1 DVYNPQPSKEGEMR
15 RHRPWLFWLL
25 LGYQATALA
34 APVHGRSLSLPYR
47 RSTTTAP
54 HWRVMHAPLPR
65 RSVRSPGSAR
75 VIATLMAQLGKP
87 YRWGGSSPQTGF
99 DCSGLV
105 YYSWHQS
112 LDIRLPRT
120 AKGMY
125 HMAQAKAV
133 PRTQLQPGDMVF
145 FAMGGEEVDHVGV
158 YVGNGHF
165 IEAPH
170 TGESVK
176 LVSLDKDNYRR
187 HYLGARRVV
196 PAGREES

>member
-1 DVYNPQPSKEGEMR
+1 MR
-15 RHRPWLFWLL
+15 RHRRWLFWLL

-34 APVHGRSLSLPYR
+34 SPAHGRHPPALHRLSHRQSHR
-47 RSTTTAP
+47 RAAHTAT
-54 HWRVMHAPLPR
+54 RN
-65 RSVRSPGSAR
+65 SSPAHGR

-105 YYSWHQS
+105 YYSWHKS
-112 LDIRLPRT
+112 LSIRLPRT

-133 PRTQLQPGDMVF
+133 ARTQLQPGDMVF
-145 FAMGGEEVDHVGV
+145 FAMGGEGVDHVGV
-158 YVGNGHF
+158 YVGSGHF

-196 PAGREES
+196 LGGQAES